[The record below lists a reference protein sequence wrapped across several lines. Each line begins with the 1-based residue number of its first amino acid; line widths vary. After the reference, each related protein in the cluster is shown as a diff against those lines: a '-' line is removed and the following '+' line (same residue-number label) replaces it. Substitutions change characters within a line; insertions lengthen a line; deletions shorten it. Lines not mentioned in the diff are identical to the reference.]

1 MDLPLKPVIFACSGC
16 SPAGQLANQLALEL
30 DRRGIA
36 EMSCLA
42 GLGAEKPV
50 FLRLAERRPVWIIDG
65 CPIECGGGIAE
76 KVDRPAVLHLRL
88 HDFGIK
94 KKEGLPDHVSLDQL
108 VEWVEQQAAQVPQW
122 HPRSRQCSGAPQ

>member
-1 MDLPLKPVIFACSGC
+1 METALKPVVFACSGC

-30 DRRGIA
+30 DRHGIA

-50 FLRLAERRPVWIIDG
+50 FLKLAERRPVWIIDG

-76 KVDRPAVLHLRL
+76 KVHRPAVLHLRL

-94 KKEGLPDHVSLDQL
+94 KKEGLPENGSLEEL
-108 VEWVEQQAAQVPQW
+108 VAWVEQQAAHVATMSKTAW
-122 HPRSRQCSGAPQ
+122 TA

>member
-1 MDLPLKPVIFACSGC
+1 MDPHLKPVVFACSGC

-30 DRRGIA
+30 DPRGIA

-50 FLRLAERRPVWIIDG
+50 FLNLAERRPVWIIDG
-65 CPIECGGGIAE
+65 CPIECGGGIAD
-76 KVDRPAVLHLRL
+76 KVQRPAVLHLRL

-94 KKEGLPDHVSLDQL
+94 KREGLPENVSLDEL
-108 VEWVEQQAAQVPQW
+108 LAWVEQKAAHVATMSKTAW
-122 HPRSRQCSGAPQ
+122 TA

>member
-1 MDLPLKPVIFACSGC
+1 MDLPLKPVVFACSGC

-42 GLGAEKPV
+42 GLGAGKPV
-50 FLRLAERRPVWIIDG
+50 FLKLAERRPVWIIDG
-65 CPIECGGGIAE
+65 CPIECGGGIAD
-76 KVDRPAVLHLRL
+76 KVHRPAVLHLRL

-94 KKEGLPDHVSLDQL
+94 KKEGLPEKVSLDEL
-108 VEWVEQQAAQVPQW
+108 VEWVEQQAALAPNW
-122 HPRSRQCSGAPQ
+122 HPRSRLIPGGCR